1 MKANID
7 ELCNGNTA
15 ADVLI
20 GLTRARLLSNA
31 IMAAAKLNL
40 ADCLAEGPKTVDIL
54 ATETGADRT
63 SLLRLLRCL
72 ALVGIFEE
80 VEPFCFRESEISGA
94 LRSDA
99 PDSVRDIVL
108 MDASNWSREG
118 VGRLTECVR
127 SGRPEVDDFYAY
139 LTEHPDDAAILNSAM
154 AAATHRELR
163 ALGLIDFSSAEI
175 IADVGGGNGTFLSE
189 ILRRYPDKRGILADL
204 PEVAEQARPVLESAN
219 VLDQCQVIGV
229 DMLESLPFDADTIIL
244 KRVLMDWSDEEV
256 CRILRNCRA
265 SLSQTGRVLIMETL
279 ASSLMGAL
287 NDLLLMVFTSGRSR
301 TEEDFSRLLNQS
313 GMRMTDLISLASGFS
328 VIEARV

>member
-7 ELCNGNTA
+7 ELCNGDTA

-40 ADCLAEGPKTVDIL
+40 ADCLAEGPKTVDVL
-54 ATETGADRT
+54 ATESGADRT

-72 ALVGIFEE
+72 SLVGIFEE
-80 VEPFCFRESEISGA
+80 VEPFCFRESEMSA
-94 LRSDA
+94 VLRSDS

-127 SGRPEVDDFYAY
+127 SGRPDVDDLYAY

-154 AAATHRELR
+154 AAATNRELR
-163 ALGLIDFSSAEI
+163 ALDLIDFSSAKT
-175 IADVGGGNGTFLSE
+175 IADVGGGNGALLSE
-189 ILRRYPDKRGILADL
+189 ILRRYPGKRGILADL
-204 PEVAEQARPVLESAN
+204 PGVAEQARPVLESAN
-219 VLDQCQVIGV
+219 VLDQCQVMGV

-244 KRVLMDWSDEEV
+244 KRVLMDWADEDV
-256 CRILRNCRA
+256 LRILRNCRA
-265 SLSQTGRVLIMETL
+265 SLSQAGRLLMMETL
-279 ASSLMGAL
+279 SSSLMGAL
-287 NDLLLMVFTSGRSR
+287 NDVLLLVFTSGRSR
-301 TEEDFSRLLNQS
+301 AEEDFSRLLNES
-313 GMRMTDLISLASGFS
+313 GMRMTDVVSLPSGFS